1 MKRKRMHVVQSLFWQ
16 SSAIV
21 ALALLLALGVNY
33 MRADGI
39 SLVADW
45 SPAARLQAATGKDD
59 LVISMAQAIAFH
71 DSREAIF
78 VDARSPEEYAEG
90 HIAGAI
96 NIPWEQVYD
105 HLEQFFNAV
114 PDFEAVVV
122 AYCDGEGCPLS
133 EELVS
138 LLSAMGYKNARVLV
152 NGWTLWKQH
161 GYPVAAGQDG

>member
-1 MKRKRMHVVQSLFWQ
+1 MKAKRIYIMPTVLWQ
-16 SSAIV
+16 SFAIV
-21 ALALLLALGVNY
+21 ALAILLALGVNV
-33 MRADGI
+33 MRTDGI

-59 LVISMAQAIAFH
+59 LVIPMAQAIAFH

-78 VDARSPEEYAEG
+78 VDARSPEEFAEG

-114 PDFEAVVV
+114 PDFEAIVI
-122 AYCDGEGCPLS
+122 AYCDGESCPLS
-133 EELVS
+133 EELVL
-138 LLSAMGYKNARVLV
+138 LLSAMGYRNARVLV
-152 NGWTLWKQH
+152 NGWTLWKKH
-161 GYPVAAGQDG
+161 GYPVAAGQGG